1 MERRAIV
8 RVVLVGLLVVAFA
21 LPVAVSAQSRSGRG
35 GMYGDWRVKY
45 EVRERQMEAII
56 AFSRDREGNRTAQWI
71 SFTGL
76 SELKDLK
83 YEDGQLSFSR
93 VSRGRDGETR
103 TSTFKGTIQDG
114 KLSGTM
120 SSDRG
125 EYRVEGAPSPRMS
138 RAVGSWEMT
147 LKREDREFKST
158 LVVKADAQRKLS
170 ALWRSER
177 GEMEIPNVQYEQGK
191 LGFKVER
198 KTDERQWEANF
209 EATINRETDTLSG
222 VVKSQRGEMAVE
234 GKRIGAPLIGTWN
247 LDTVS
252 ERGSRKGRLRVNP
265 DMSALYGAI
274 PVEKVEFEG
283 KQVSFK
289 IVLEFGDQSFEMNF
303 AGKVE
308 DSKLTGELTSSRF
321 SQKVTGTK
329 AARRSRSRRTQ

>member
-1 MERRAIV
+1 MEHRAML
-8 RVVLVGLLVVAFA
+8 RVVLVGFLVVAFA
-21 LPVAVSAQSRSGRG
+21 LPGSAQSRSGRRG
-35 GMYGDWRVKY
+35 LYGDWQVKY
-45 EVRERQMEAII
+45 EVGERQREAII
-56 AFSRDREGNRTAQWI
+56 AFSRDREGKRTAQWI
-71 SFTGL
+71 SFMGL
-76 SELKDLK
+76 SELKDVK

-103 TSTFKGTIQDG
+103 SSTFKGTIQDRE
-114 KLSGTM
+114 LSGTM

-125 EYRVEGAPSPRMS
+125 AYKLEGAPMYMS

-191 LGFKVER
+191 LSFKMER

-209 EATINRETDTLSG
+209 EASIQRETDTLSG

-234 GKRIGAPLIGTWN
+234 GKRVGAPLIGIWN

-252 ERGSRKGRLRVNP
+252 ERGSRKNRLRVNP
-265 DMSALYGAI
+265 DMSAFYGAI
-274 PVEKVEFEG
+274 PVEKVVLDG
-283 KQVSFK
+283 DQVSFK
-289 IVLEFGDQSFEMNF
+289 MVLEFGDQRFEMNF
-303 AGKVE
+303 AGKIE
-308 DSKLTGELTSSRF
+308 DAKLTGELTSSRF
-321 SQKVTGTK
+321 TQKVTGTK
-329 AARRSRSRRTQ
+329 VVRRSRRGRTQ